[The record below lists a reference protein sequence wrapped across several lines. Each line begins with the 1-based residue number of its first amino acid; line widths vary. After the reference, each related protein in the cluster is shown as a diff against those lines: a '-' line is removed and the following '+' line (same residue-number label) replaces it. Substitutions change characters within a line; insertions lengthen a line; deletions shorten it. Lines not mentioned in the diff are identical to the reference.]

1 LAEAQGHVAELD
13 ARLREA
19 ELTAPADAV
28 VEVVSVRPGDL
39 VPAGRIVMTM
49 LESSQLWVKVYVPET
64 ELARVRLGQRAAVRV
79 DSFGERAFA
88 GHVGQIASEAEFLPR
103 NVQTKT
109 DREHE
114 VFGVKVYVDNAQ
126 QVLKSGM
133 SATVRL
139 E

>member
-1 LAEAQGHVAELD
+1 MGESVCAGD
-13 ARLREA
+13 GTGARA
-19 ELTAPADAV
+19 SGATG
-28 VEVVSVRPGDL
+28 SG
-39 VPAGRIVMTM
+39 
-49 LESSQLWVKVYVPET
+49 
-64 ELARVRLGQRAAVRV
+64 ARGQFWGTGVCGAC
-79 DSFGERAFA
+79 GE
-88 GHVGQIASEAEFLPR
+88 IASEAEFLPR
-103 NVQTKT
+103 NVQTKS